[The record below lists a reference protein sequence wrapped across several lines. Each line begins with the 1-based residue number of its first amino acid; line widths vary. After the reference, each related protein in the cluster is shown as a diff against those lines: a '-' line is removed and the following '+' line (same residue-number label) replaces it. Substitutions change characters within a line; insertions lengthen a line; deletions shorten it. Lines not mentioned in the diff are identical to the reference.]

1 MSARKKRKTGLIIA
15 AAAVVAV
22 VAVVALIPKDTA
34 PAMASASTE
43 ALGRMD
49 LKSTV
54 SVTGAVVSDSE
65 GDVYAKLAGIPMETV
80 NVEVGDTVKAGD
92 VLALF
97 DTESIEDQIATQ
109 KATMSQTSAI
119 NQQQIKLAEK
129 QRKQQIADFQENQDA
144 DLLSAKLNVN
154 NALNALTQAKN
165 NLEDF
170 GSDVTTMDEDV
181 FDQQPTIT
189 KDKFNYTIALQSY
202 RASQEQVEEAK
213 KELAAAQSGGN
224 AQEIADAKDRLE
236 VLEKEM
242 ERCKNVFEVEQI
254 SHPTIQHQ
262 YEQAELAVKQA
273 QDAYDLALQQ
283 YDVTW
288 NKTLQGIDTAQDN
301 IDTSV
306 ISSNQTV
313 SRLSLE
319 QLEKKLDDAIVTA
332 PISGTVTAVYAEE
345 GATPS
350 GLLFI
355 IEDTDKLK
363 IETTVKEYDLP
374 SVKIG
379 QKVEIKSDGIGDRV
393 ITGKVEKIA
402 PTAVKA
408 AAGSANS
415 SGSVEFAVEIS
426 VDEPHEGLLIGMKAR
441 VSIVLQ
447 EALGVYGIPY
457 DAVLTDPDG
466 STYVL
471 AAEAGEKG
479 YTAKRIPVQVGMESD
494 FYVEISGDG
503 LTDGLLVITNPAGIT
518 EGMPVPVSQPEG
530 V

>member
-34 PAMASASTE
+34 PAMASVSTE

-109 KATMSQTSAI
+109 KATMSQTSAL

-189 KDKFNYTIALQSY
+189 KA
-202 RASQEQVEEAK
+202 AK
-213 KELAAAQSGGN
+213 
-224 AQEIADAKDRLE
+224 
-236 VLEKEM
+236 
-242 ERCKNVFEVEQI
+242 I
-254 SHPTIQHQ
+254 S
-262 YEQAELAVKQA
+262 
-273 QDAYDLALQQ
+273 
-283 YDVTW
+283 
-288 NKTLQGIDTAQDN
+288 
-301 IDTSV
+301 
-306 ISSNQTV
+306 
-313 SRLSLE
+313 
-319 QLEKKLDDAIVTA
+319 
-332 PISGTVTAVYAEE
+332 
-345 GATPS
+345 
-350 GLLFI
+350 
-355 IEDTDKLK
+355 
-363 IETTVKEYDLP
+363 
-374 SVKIG
+374 
-379 QKVEIKSDGIGDRV
+379 
-393 ITGKVEKIA
+393 
-402 PTAVKA
+402 
-408 AAGSANS
+408 
-415 SGSVEFAVEIS
+415 
-426 VDEPHEGLLIGMKAR
+426 
-441 VSIVLQ
+441 
-447 EALGVYGIPY
+447 
-457 DAVLTDPDG
+457 
-466 STYVL
+466 
-471 AAEAGEKG
+471 
-479 YTAKRIPVQVGMESD
+479 
-494 FYVEISGDG
+494 
-503 LTDGLLVITNPAGIT
+503 
-518 EGMPVPVSQPEG
+518 
-530 V
+530 